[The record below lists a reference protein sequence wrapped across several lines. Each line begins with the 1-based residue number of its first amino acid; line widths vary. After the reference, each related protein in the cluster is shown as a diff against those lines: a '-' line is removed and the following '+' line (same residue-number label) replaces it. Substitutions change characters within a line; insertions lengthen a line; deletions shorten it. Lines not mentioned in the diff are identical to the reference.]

1 MKRLFCLLLMLS
13 SPVVFADL
21 LADRLAGFA
30 TEHESRASFVETWMA
45 EYLDKPLISKGRL
58 HYKVPG
64 QLSKFIE
71 QPEVVTQRVI
81 GDQLLLERNGE
92 THTSQLSQQPELAAG
107 IYALRDVLEG
117 NINGLLG
124 RFEVNFTEIKTVW
137 MLTLVPKEK
146 KIANRI
152 ARIVLHG
159 NGNRISDVRIEYH
172 NGDSLLTEIIHDR

>member
-1 MKRLFCLLLMLS
+1 MLFFLIFMLS
-13 SPVVFADL
+13 GSAVLADA
-21 LADRLAGFA
+21 LADRLTGFSN
-30 TEHESRASFVETWMA
+30 EHELQGRFVETWTA
-45 EYLDKPLISKGRL
+45 GYLDKPLVSKGRL
-58 HYKVPG
+58 LYKAPG

-71 QPEVVTQRVI
+71 QPEMVTQRVM

-92 THTSQLSQQPELAAG
+92 THTTELSQQPELAAG

-137 MLTLVPKEK
+137 MLILVPKEK